1 MRTNSTVS
9 IPMQLSQSW
18 PATESDL
25 ANKIYVAE
33 NNFCYVKLL
42 FKYVESNIKDY
53 FSYCEAE

>member
-42 FKYVESNIKDY
+42 FKYVESNI
-53 FSYCEAE
+53 